1 MARLLAALRLPDVRG
16 KRPQLRARGELSGTV
31 TLSNA
36 RLGRHAASAPTAD
49 SRLRPY
55 DDRMSRRSCPM
66 WTLIGPVMLVAL
78 VVASAKQ
85 AAAAAD
91 METTTT
97 GCLTAT
103 RSPSTTWGAASR
115 SPKAG

>member
-1 MARLLAALRLPDVRG
+1 
-16 KRPQLRARGELSGTV
+16 
-31 TLSNA
+31 
-36 RLGRHAASAPTAD
+36 
-49 SRLRPY
+49 
-55 DDRMSRRSCPM
+55 M